1 MYIYIYV
8 FIYVYIYMCQYIG
21 MYIYIDICIYIYAY
35 IYIYRH
41 IFAQVKTGGE
51 SLELHLAPQPAPRLD
66 YSACRKAA
74 VRFQGGD
81 GACLTRWFPRIV
93 GRLNMVKPC

>member
-1 MYIYIYV
+1 MHIYIY
-8 FIYVYIYMCQYIG
+8 
-21 MYIYIDICIYIYAY
+21 
-35 IYIYRH
+35 

-74 VRFQGGD
+74 VRFQGGE